1 MALLKGILCGLIAAL
16 IISFFM
22 LRAGYPG
29 GGVLALHRAVL
40 ADYVFSWSWPIFFV
54 IGGIATAIF
63 KLMD

>member
-1 MALLKGILCGLIAAL
+1 MALIKGILCGLAASL
-16 IISFFM
+16 VISFFM

-40 ADYVFSWSWPIFFV
+40 ADHVFSWSWPIFLA